1 MIQQTHQRRS
11 GIELYSPLFIMFE
24 HFRELII
31 LTQGDEYGTNLY
43 QPYMRDYKER
53 ERERDRAKKIVCP
66 SPSWKKKEAK
76 KITYV
81 LWGISRW
88 SVAAW
93 FCYAVVVIWTPL
105 LRGRLI
111 WKMHRGDP
119 LHNFPG
125 SASVDYPERRLCDK
139 NWWDLSPGSNCSGLL
154 FITHEEDVGETL
166 YPYMNIKSNTSS
178 KHNLADI
185 SETLHFYVP
194 TKHYFVKGVGA
205 VTSSSVKCV

>member
-1 MIQQTHQRRS
+1 MNMARAFTSH
-11 GIELYSPLFIMFE
+11 
-24 HFRELII
+24 
-31 LTQGDEYGTNLY
+31 TWDTT
-43 QPYMRDYKER
+43 KR
-53 ERERDRAKKIVCP
+53 ERRNEQRKTVCP
-66 SPSWKKKEAK
+66 THAWKAKMQKKKK
-76 KITYV
+76 NSRVVSYF
-81 LWGISRW
+81 RW
-88 SVAAW
+88 SDAAW
-93 FCYAVVVIWTPL
+93 LCSAAVVIWTPL

-125 SASVDYPERRLCDK
+125 SASADYPERRLCDK

-154 FITHEEDVGETL
+154 FITREEDVGETL

-178 KHNLADI
+178 KHNLVDI